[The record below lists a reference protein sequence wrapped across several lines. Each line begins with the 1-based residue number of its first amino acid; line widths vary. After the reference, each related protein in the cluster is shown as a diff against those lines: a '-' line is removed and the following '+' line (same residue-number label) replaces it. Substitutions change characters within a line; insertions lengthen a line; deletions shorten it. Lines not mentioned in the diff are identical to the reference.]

1 MNTLSMA
8 TSPEQ
13 QRDLERFYFH
23 EARLLAQGFR
33 KEGEA
38 WLTAWD
44 IVDTPAAERVNLIQ
58 EIFSDP
64 EMIQTLMSAVQEI
77 MKQIEPPAPNAAQ

>member
-1 MNTLSMA
+1 MA
-8 TSPEQ
+8 
-13 QRDLERFYFH
+13 DLEK
-23 EARLLAQGFR
+23 RLLAQGFQ

-44 IVDTPAAERVNLIQ
+44 IVDTPPEGRLNLIQ

-64 EMIQTLMSAVQEI
+64 ALIQTLMSAVQDI
-77 MKQIEPPAPNAAQ
+77 MKQVETPAPDAAP